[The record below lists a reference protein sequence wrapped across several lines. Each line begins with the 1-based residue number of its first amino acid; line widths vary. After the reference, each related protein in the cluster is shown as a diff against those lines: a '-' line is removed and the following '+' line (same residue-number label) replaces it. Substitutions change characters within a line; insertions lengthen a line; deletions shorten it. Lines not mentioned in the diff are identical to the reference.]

1 MEQSVMFE
9 CHFGLD
15 ANAEYVGG
23 DAVPVGSSRVNCG
36 LVSGFGHAE
45 HGLQLRNG
53 NGRVQGGSVGARTC
67 ATSDLD
73 DDVAGRYLGNGIL
86 CDIGRYRRSSTLR
99 LVCKR
104 SSQRPCH

>member
-9 CHFGLD
+9 CHFGVD

-23 DAVPVGSSRVNCG
+23 DAVPVGSSRVDCG

-53 NGRVQGGSVGARTC
+53 NCRVQGGVGTCSC

-73 DDVAGRYLGNGIL
+73 DDVACRYLGNGIL
-86 CDIGRYRRSSTLR
+86 GDIGRYRRSPTLR

-104 SSQRPCH
+104 SSKRPCH